1 LGKPFLNSDSLEAR
15 DIILQ
20 ITDVGAP
27 GAVGFYKNVL
37 LVELG
42 YMNGSSTVKV
52 VAHPLK
58 SWVDSLTEVSTDA
71 EGSRR
76 KRQKVIEKQDVNR
89 CVALPFVLA
98 TGGNPTVRQGFYALP
113 VYTVYEGSRPT
124 TLGSLQTMPGNPDEV
139 LRFVQSR
146 APYTVSWSPERED
159 LEEVARQVSGA
170 LPKPAGGSKKTMA
183 LIAMVDYRTGIFE
196 HRSPGATIPRDF
208 VDMGESV
215 LYPGHRMVVNL
226 QRVVERLWTAKV
238 LEASEKGKLDD
249 GECTFC
255 GGTGLVVSSYA
266 KGWPL
271 FTTTYEFPLPAELK
285 EEELVKSIAL
295 CEKCYSAL
303 VFGANM
309 FTKTVKT
316 VDRTLTRE
324 LFSPTQSGVGKVA
337 NRERKLDDIYGS
349 CFILPVL
356 DQFLQSER
364 AREDFVVG
372 YLARLTA
379 NERSKGV
386 DVQLRNILGFEDRI
400 SEDLANDD
408 YRLTA
413 VYYRGN
419 WSRGAVD
426 LVAIIQDV
434 VPSVAR
440 QLLGICRST
449 GDMAVDAAKAAA
461 LSWGSTSSDAKNAY
475 YHACC
480 SSLPYLLIQAYGGP
494 YLWQTLDAVLHRR
507 PLDHRAFVRNVS
519 RRMMSLSKDLSQ
531 VDRARALESEVIFFV
546 SFMSFL
552 DEYVKK
558 VVGEGGVPMLDWR
571 LWTKTVESEDASQ
584 WEPGS
589 TEELGFMVGAL
600 TRAFARQYY
609 RVTNGRDFM
618 KHRVMTFGAD
628 LKPKDIIHRGLAR
641 FSELAR
647 KLDMHLPT
655 PLRKW
660 ASAATIKCLGMEDSL
675 KRDSDVFVASFW
687 AGYELCPANLFSTQE
702 KVTEGAEN
710 GEDS

>member
-1 LGKPFLNSDSLEAR
+1 M
-15 DIILQ
+15 
-20 ITDVGAP
+20 
-27 GAVGFYKNVL
+27 GFYKNVL

-42 YMNGSSTVKV
+42 SQEGDSGVKV
-52 VAHPLK
+52 VAHPIR
-58 SWVDSLTEVSTDA
+58 SWVNTLIEDRNSEDTSRKKAPKVVERQDA
-71 EGSRR
+71 M
-76 KRQKVIEKQDVNR
+76 R
-89 CVALPFVLA
+89 CVAFPLVLP
-98 TGGNPTVRQGFYALP
+98 TGGKPTVRQGFYALP
-113 VYTVYEGSRPT
+113 AYIVYQGSKPT
-124 TLGSLQTMPGNPDEV
+124 TGMSLQTMPGNPNEV
-139 LRFVQSR
+139 LRFIESR
-146 APYTVSWSPERED
+146 SSYTVSWSPEREE
-159 LEEVARQVSGA
+159 LEEVARQVSEA

-183 LIAMVDYRTGIFE
+183 IIGIVDYRMDVFD
-196 HRSPGATIPRDF
+196 HVPRGAVTPRDF
-208 VDMGESV
+208 VDIGKSI
-215 LYPGHRMVVNL
+215 LYPGHRVVVNL
-226 QRVVERLWTAKV
+226 ERVVERLWTAKT

-255 GGTGLVVSSYA
+255 GETGFVVSSYA
-266 KGWPL
+266 KGWPF

-295 CEKCYSAL
+295 CQNCYSAL

-309 FTKTVKT
+309 FSKTVKIL
-316 VDRTLTRE
+316 DRTLTKE
-324 LFSPTQSGVGKVA
+324 LFSPTQSGMGKVA
-337 NRERKLDDIYGS
+337 NRDRKIDDIYGS

-356 DQFLQSER
+356 DHFLQSEE
-364 AREDFVVG
+364 ARKDFVDG
-372 YLARLTA
+372 YLARLTSG
-379 NERSKGV
+379 ERSRGV
-386 DVQLRNILGFEDRI
+386 GVQLRNILGFEDVI
-400 SEDLANDD
+400 SEDLANDSF
-408 YRLTA
+408 RLTA
-413 VYYRGN
+413 VYYRGD

-449 GDMAVDAAKAAA
+449 GEMAVDAAKAAA
-461 LSWGSTSSDAKNAY
+461 LSWGNALSDAKSAY
-475 YHACC
+475 YRACC

-494 YLWQTLDAVLHRR
+494 YLWQTLDSVLHRR
-507 PLDHRAFVRNVS
+507 PLDRRAFVRNVV
-519 RRMMSLSKDLSQ
+519 RRMTGLSKDISQ
-531 VDRARALESEVIFFV
+531 VERAMALESEVVFYV
-546 SFMSFL
+546 SFISFL
-552 DEYVKK
+552 NEYAKK